1 MPENLLA
8 PSTGLSNS
16 KLESANA
23 QPGEVM
29 AGRTFYAG
37 NCELKTGTLSLTG
50 NATTLDVRNG
60 KTFYSNSWT
69 KQTGTMAYGTI
80 IRKIGPFVTSVN
92 YVLQTIYLS
101 NYVGPEIYQ
110 YLTLENIIMEPQ
122 NVGVNFTT
130 YTRDGNGTCWAN
142 INKTYDPA
150 TSKLTFLPGGR
161 RDGQYNNPSQP
172 ISLWVGATNW
182 YIYLISIN

>member
-1 MPENLLA
+1 MPTNFLSEV
-8 PSTGLSNS
+8 TGLSAS
-16 KLESANA
+16 KLE
-23 QPGEVM
+23 
-29 AGRTFYAG
+29 
-37 NCELKTGTLSLTG
+37 K
-50 NATTLDVRNG
+50 ATATEGDVLVG
-60 KTFYSNSWT
+60 KTFYSGGKT
-69 KQTGTMAYGTI
+69 LKTGTMTYGTI

-130 YTRDGNGTCWAN
+130 FTRDGNGTCWAN

-150 TSKLTFLPGGR
+150 TSRLTFLPGGR
-161 RDGQYNNPSQP
+161 RDGIYNDTSNP
-172 ISLWVGATNW
+172 ITLWVGATNW

>member
-8 PSTGLSNS
+8 PSTGLTNS

-37 NCELKTGTLSLTG
+37 NGELKTGTLSLTG

-69 KQTGTMAYGTI
+69 KQTGTMTYGTI
-80 IRKIGPFVTSVN
+80 IRKIGPFVPVVTPDT
-92 YVLQTIYLS
+92 QTIYL
-101 NYVGPEIYQ
+101 NAYVDQDIWKNI
-110 YLTLENIIMEPQ
+110 TIDNIILEPTSTGA
-122 NVGVNFTT
+122 NCRA
-130 YTRDGNGTCWAN
+130 YTRDGGVTVWQN
-142 INKTYDPA
+142 INKTYDPV
-150 TSKLTFLPGGR
+150 TSALTFIPGCR
-161 RDGQYNNPSQP
+161 RYGDYDNLANPLTVWTGG
-172 ISLWVGATNW
+172 INW
-182 YIYLISIN
+182 YVYIVAFD